1 MALKSGTMTYYG
13 LTTPQTTGSV
23 KMDLDPI
30 IRSTDPTEL
39 PLKEYIGYNGFT
51 FTNMKFEILEKNHA
65 PIQDSIGVATNWNN
79 SSIADLPV
87 TDASAF
93 CVGDIIQTI
102 RNETLIVNTVD
113 EANNDI
119 SVIARADLG
128 SIESTAHVAADV
140 IYIIGSALTEGW
152 TPGSQFRYNEPA
164 RKYNYGEE
172 FVRDVIITDRMK
184 NTAQY
189 GITDPFTNELIDQ
202 TLVINK
208 LLEQMALYGGGQA
221 EDGTNPSTTEGVM
234 GTTTVIGST
243 TNKTNEAGVSI
254 TLDKVMDGMQLIY
267 NQGGNGQFTIM
278 LPPYQKRQLSAEL
291 NPYRRDNMVNTKF
304 KQILDTIECD
314 FGMANVLMNRYMRSD
329 DCLIFKKENFMIG
342 NLQNS
347 AFALEKWARTAKK
360 DFGTVSGIYGV
371 KFLNEEHSSWLWN
384 FSTS

>member
-102 RNETLIVNTVD
+102 RNETLIVNVVD

-128 SIESTAHVAADV
+128 SIESTAYVAADI

-384 FSTS
+384 FATS